1 MRRSITPGGVARQL
15 NGQPFALLAPC
26 HARASTPEK
35 GNLFLHKPLSWK
47 RSKMKHAGMLLS
59 HAHPRLP
66 LYSVLVARGYRAVG
80 KRDDNAMLWFWLGS
94 HADHDKLLLRQ

>member
-1 MRRSITPGGVARQL
+1 
-15 NGQPFALLAPC
+15 
-26 HARASTPEK
+26 
-35 GNLFLHKPLSWK
+35 
-47 RSKMKHAGMLLS
+47 MKHAGMLLS